1 MPKVSGATS
10 VSYTHLHGHPDRMRV
25 SDTDRGHEI
34 QEHIDELQALLHAY
48 REGLIKEHSLV

>member
-1 MPKVSGATS
+1 
-10 VSYTHLHGHPDRMRV
+10 MRV
-25 SDTDRGHEI
+25 SDTDRGREI